1 MSVFPT
7 EDWLSPRR
15 VLEEVASAIPEAS
28 RRNVVVIGSLAAG
41 YQLLPERPTT
51 GLRTKDVDCMLS
63 PRVEAVAAGRAWTE
77 ELFRAGWKF
86 RPDEKWAAPGDE
98 GTPDD
103 ALPAVRMH
111 PPSGH
116 AWFVEL
122 LTVPASPSDRARQWM
137 RVETSYGHFGPPS
150 FGFLS
155 LANYKPVETPLDVR
169 VARVEMMAL
178 ANLLEHPGIADAKM
192 SGAIGGEQIKRS
204 NKDLGRVLAL
214 FHLSDDEAT
223 GRWPELWQEALE
235 SCFPDD
241 ARKLG
246 SSVGRGIRALI
257 ESPDDFMEARH
268 SCEYGLLASQP
279 LTADQLRAVGRRLL
293 TDVIEPTEK
302 WGRAA

>member
-1 MSVFPT
+1 MSASLP
-7 EDWLSPRR
+7 EDWMSPRR

-41 YQLLPERPTT
+41 YQLLPDRPTM

-86 RPDEKWAAPGDE
+86 RPDATWAAPGDAT
-98 GTPDD
+98 TPDH
-103 ALPAVRMH
+103 ALPAVRMN

-122 LTVPASPSDRARQWM
+122 LTVPESPSDRARRWL
-137 RVETSYGHFGPPS
+137 RVETAYGHFGLPSFRVPPS
-150 FGFLS
+150 RTTDRS
-155 LANYKPVETPLDVR
+155 TPHGHP
-169 VARVEMMAL
+169 ARACEMMAL
-178 ANLLEHPGIADAKM
+178 ANLLEHPSVTDARM
-192 SGAIGGEQIKRS
+192 SGAIGGRQLKRS

-223 GRWPELWQEALE
+223 GRWPALWQEALE

-241 ARKLG
+241 ARAIGATVG
-246 SSVGRGIRALI
+246 SGIRAMLA
-257 ESPDDFMEARH
+257 SPDDVLEAQH
-268 SCEYGLLASQP
+268 SCEYGLLASRP
-279 LTADQLRAVGRRLL
+279 LTTDQLRAVGRRLL
-293 TDVIEPTEK
+293 ADVIGPMDK
-302 WGRAA
+302 WGSAT